1 MHWTLMIKSRSTISV
16 VLSMKSTPPPTALSV
31 YFSIGVLF
39 CYYLFVFL
47 LLLLSFCNFFFPFHV
62 WGFAEAVDLYQQT
75 LRKKIKAQ
83 SLRTITAGENKG
95 TPTDSCL
102 RIQYESSWRDDGV
115 GHVLGA
121 ILRTCRYRHGWATL
135 IWVGV
140 LGARSRASDWN
151 LVRVHHL
158 CWLFI
163 KSTMLSVWISL

>member
-1 MHWTLMIKSRSTISV
+1 MINYRSTISV
-16 VLSMKSTPPPTALSV
+16 VLSMKSTPHSQHCRCILAKMFCFVSFFV
-31 YFSIGVLF
+31 SFFAVVIVVLF
-39 CYYLFVFL
+39 FVFVF
-47 LLLLSFCNFFFPFHV
+47 SFHV
-62 WGFAEAVDLYQQT
+62 WGFAKAVDLYQQT

-83 SLRTITAGENKG
+83 SLRTIMAGENKG
-95 TPTDSCL
+95 APTDSCL
-102 RIQYESSWRDDGV
+102 RIQYESSWRDDSV

-121 ILRTCRYRHGWATL
+121 MLRTCGYLHGWAPL